1 VGNIME
7 ILDLHRPDKPE
18 VVSQWWVPG
27 QWQAGGEP
35 PHPEGRR
42 VRCHH
47 PMRLGNRLYCT
58 WWHHGWYIF
67 DISDLAHPTPIVH
80 VDWSPPYP
88 CPSHTTLPI
97 PWDIHG
103 RRILVV
109 SDEEV
114 GDRLAPTPNAFLWIV
129 DITEET
135 KPTPIATYR
144 ARPEDQPFDPACWY
158 GCHQAQEQ
166 VYDTRLAVTW
176 FGGGLRMVDIA
187 NPWRPE
193 ELGYYI
199 PEPGQGQKVAQSND
213 VFATQEGLYY
223 VVDRLGGFDI
233 LEWIGA

>member
-1 VGNIME
+1 LE
-7 ILDLHRPDKPE
+7 AQRELL
-18 VVSQWWVPG
+18 
-27 QWQAGGEP
+27 
-35 PHPEGRR
+35 
-42 VRCHH
+42 
-47 PMRLGNRLYCT
+47 
-58 WWHHGWYIF
+58 
-67 DISDLAHPTPIVH
+67 
-80 VDWSPPYP
+80 
-88 CPSHTTLPI
+88 
-97 PWDIHG
+97 
-103 RRILVV
+103 V

-144 ARPEDQPFDPACWY
+144 ARQDDQPFDPECWY
-158 GCHQAQEQ
+158 GCHQSQEQ
-166 VYDTRLAVTW
+166 VYDNRLAVTW

-213 VFATQEGLYY
+213 VFATKDGLYY
-223 VVDRLGGFDI
+223 LVDRLGGFDI